1 MRKATPKQAKA
12 NNRRAKRAEA
22 KIKRQRAKP
31 RTAPSVPAKVA
42 GALAVQGQNLREVLF
57 SLLDSV
63 GGIIEV
69 TAESIKRVR
78 TEPLVIKSV
87 PNEETGGYTLM
98 LVDKAEADAAEAAP
112 PLVVIDAPPEEVAR
126 VSAAL
131 EARA

>member
-22 KIKRQRAKP
+22 KIKRQRTKP
-31 RTAPSVPAKVA
+31 RAAASTVPAKVA
-42 GALAVQGQNLREVLF
+42 GAFAVQGQNLREVLF

-63 GGIIEV
+63 GGIVEV
-69 TAESIKRVR
+69 TPESIKRIH

-98 LVDKAEADAAEAAP
+98 LVDKAEADAAEAAAAEVQPETAP
-112 PLVVIDAPPEEVAR
+112 PLEA
-126 VSAAL
+126 SA
-131 EARA
+131 

>member
-1 MRKATPKQAKA
+1 MRKATPKQARA

-22 KIKRQRAKP
+22 KIKRQRTKP
-31 RTAPSVPAKVA
+31 RTAAPTVPAKVA
-42 GALAVQGQNLREVLF
+42 GAYAVQGQNLREVLF

-69 TAESIKRVR
+69 SSESIKRIR

-98 LVDKAEADAAEAAP
+98 LVDKAEADAAEVQPETAP
-112 PLVVIDAPPEEVAR
+112 PLEA
-126 VSAAL
+126 SA
-131 EARA
+131 